1 MKNIKFN
8 TQICTTKEQSKRLL
22 ELGLDA
28 DTSDMCWLAKKLWG
42 DDVEIPEEDRSYIL
56 STDKDD
62 SFCSRYDVDCVP
74 AWSLH
79 RLIAMLPDE
88 IEWLSVML
96 SRTCYFHPVFYKD
109 KIAYTDMEGWRHIF
123 NDNDNIYDNIIDCI
137 EWLIKENKFNKEY
150 LKKE

>member
-1 MKNIKFN
+1 MKNLIFN
-8 TQICTTKEQSKRLL
+8 TQVCTTIEQSKRLL
-22 ELGLDA
+22 RLGINPNTA
-28 DTSDMCWLAKKLWG
+28 DCTYWKPNEFEDYMLFPNGLENK
-42 DDVEIPEEDRSYIL
+42 EEDEVS
-56 STDKDD
+56 
-62 SFCSRYDVDCVP
+62 

-123 NDNDNIYDNIIDCI
+123 NDQGNIYDNIIDCI
-137 EWLIKENKFNKEY
+137 EWLIKENKFNKKY
-150 LKKE
+150 LKEDKS